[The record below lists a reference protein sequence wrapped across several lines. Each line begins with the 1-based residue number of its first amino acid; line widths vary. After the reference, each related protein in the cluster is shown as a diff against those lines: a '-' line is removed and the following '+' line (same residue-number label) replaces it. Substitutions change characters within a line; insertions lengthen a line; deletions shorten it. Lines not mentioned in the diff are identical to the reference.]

1 MTHELQPIMTLD
13 CPERTDAEDSGFWDR
28 KFQKRVIKAIM
39 VALGLDTPTQKDLDR
54 LSADDDTVNKAVE
67 LLAKMENR
75 GE

>member
-1 MTHELQPIMTLD
+1 
-13 CPERTDAEDSGFWDR
+13 
-28 KFQKRVIKAIM
+28 M

-54 LSADDDTVNKAVE
+54 LSADDDTVSKAVE